1 MKLNTLCLLTLALS
15 SLEPTSAYPGLAQ
28 ALTNLPTLPK
38 RQTVTLLADL
48 QTLPDTA
55 LSPAGLT
62 IKNILLH
69 NRAATSPQDLTTVYT
84 PPGPLDSAA
93 CRASTCCVWKHVA
106 DTMAA
111 AFLNPSTS
119 HCNSLARQAVRLGF
133 HDAGTW
139 SQSGGSGGGGGAD
152 GSIILAPA
160 ELERTENRGFVD
172 GIAPQMRAWYDSWHD
187 AYGVGMADLV
197 QMGATVAS
205 AACPLGPRVRAFVGR
220 NDSAVAAPEG
230 RLPPPESRDAEALV
244 ALFADKTIGV
254 RELVALVGAHTASR
268 QRFVDEV
275 LSGLPQDSTPGVWDA
290 VFYNETASE
299 DPPLGVFRL
308 PSDQAL
314 SRYPATQE
322 SWKVFA
328 DSVGGQT
335 VWNDD
340 YAAAYVR
347 LSVLGVEH
355 INDLTECTGVLPL
368 HSA

>member
-1 MKLNTLCLLTLALS
+1 MKLNILYLIPLAL
-15 SLEPTSAYPGLAQ
+15 TSPSPALAHPNIAQ
-28 ALTNLPTLPK
+28 SLTNLPPFPK
-38 RQTVTLLADL
+38 RQTTTPLLADL
-48 QTLPDTA
+48 QTLPDSA

-62 IKNILLH
+62 IKNILLN
-69 NRAATSPQDLTTVYT
+69 NRAATSPQDLTTTYT
-84 PPGPLDSAA
+84 PPGPLDSPA
-93 CRASTCCVWKHVA
+93 CRADTCCAWSHIA
-106 DTMAA
+106 STMTT
-111 AFLNPSTS
+111 AFLHPSTS
-119 HCNSLARQAVRLGF
+119 QCNELARQAVRLAF

-139 SQSGGSGGGGGAD
+139 SQSGGGGGAD
-152 GSIILAPA
+152 GSIILSPG
-160 ELERTENRGFVD
+160 ELERTENRGL
-172 GIAPQMRAWYDSWHD
+172 GS
-187 AYGVGMADLV
+187 GT
-197 QMGATVAS
+197 GA
-205 AACPLGPRVRAFVGR
+205 
-220 NDSAVAAPEG
+220 AVAAPEG
-230 RLPPPESRDAEALV
+230 RLPPAESRDAEALV

-254 RELVALVGAHTASR
+254 RELVALVGAHTASV
-268 QRFVDEV
+268 QRFVDVV

-290 VFYNETASE
+290 VFYNETARE

-322 SWKVFA
+322 HWQVFA
-328 DSVGGQT
+328 DLAGGQT